1 MILLGIGTIAAMANG
16 IAMPMF
22 ALIFGNMTDSFSPD
36 KSAEDVVSKAG
47 EQSIWFLLVGIGTFL
62 CSWIMFATW
71 MISGENQAI
80 TYRKKYFE
88 AILR

>member
-47 EQSIWFLLVGIGTFL
+47 E
-62 CSWIMFATW
+62 
-71 MISGENQAI
+71 
-80 TYRKKYFE
+80 
-88 AILR
+88 